1 MSRVSRVLPHLTATE
16 IQEKIAQAPTIRCQ
30 QKWWIIYN
38 ASVDPRPA
46 AQIAQHTAASLRTV
60 HEVISTYNRLGVA
73 AIETP
78 GRGGRRNNYLSW
90 DEEVAFLEP
99 FMTDAAQ
106 GELTTIQRI
115 HNAFEERVG
124 NPVHHSTIYRLL
136 DRHGWRK
143 LMPRPYHPDA
153 DKEAQEVFK
162 KTFPHWLQR
171 L

>member
-1 MSRVSRVLPHLTATE
+1 MH
-16 IQEKIAQAPTIRCQ
+16 
-30 QKWWIIYN
+30 
-38 ASVDPRPA
+38 SVDPRPA
-46 AQIAQHTAASLRTV
+46 AQIAQHTAASPRTV
-60 HEVISTYNRLGVA
+60 HEGISTYNRLGVA

-115 HNAFEERVG
+115 HNAFKERVG
-124 NPVHHSTIYRLL
+124 NTVHHSTIYRLL

-143 LMPRPYHPDA
+143 FMPRPYHPDA
-153 DKEAQEVFK
+153 DKEAQEAFK
-162 KTFPHWLQR
+162 KLSLTGYICFSGLSP
-171 L
+171 